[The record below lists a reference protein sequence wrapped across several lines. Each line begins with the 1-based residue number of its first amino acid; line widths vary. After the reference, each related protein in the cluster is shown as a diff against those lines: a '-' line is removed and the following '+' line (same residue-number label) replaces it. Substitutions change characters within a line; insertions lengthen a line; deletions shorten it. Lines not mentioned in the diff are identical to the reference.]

1 MKNKLVI
8 WGTNTENEKVLIAL
22 ELQADANRVMLY
34 TFPEAIANDEF
45 VNKMMNEWRN
55 GGQVAFPEGHGHEER
70 ELSIAEGLLTED
82 LKVDRPDIIQRA
94 QTEWHFVVLSSK
106 LHEAYQQE
114 LQEFKEKVQALA
126 AYDNGVWESLRNF
139 WDKVQNQSRERNL
152 FREHADNLRDNINIL
167 FDDLKKMKNRVQSE
181 FMVASEKVYQEFIA
195 TLDDIE
201 KRTEAGGNKLHS
213 VFEDLKQLQRKYRD
227 ARMSNEHR
235 NQLWERLDGAFKAA
249 KERKFGPGA
258 NDGSVAERQERRLAG
273 LHEAVKRMEDSL
285 KRDEEELAFQRK
297 KIDATEGQLEA
308 QIRMA
313 KIKMIEERL
322 NSKREKL
329 IDMQRTAN
337 DVQRQAGVAKDKEH
351 RRAEKDADRRRLDE
365 AKETA
370 RSEIAANIRT
380 RRPGNPPR
388 KEESLVEAAGTVL
401 GDVLMDA
408 LDSFKA
414 VASVAMEKGSEVLH
428 DMAEKAN
435 DMVEKA
441 SDMVESMTQPAEAE
455 APEANAAAEKEAAA
469 PETVAEA
476 AVEATEPVLEA
487 VAEAAHTVAEAP
499 EAIAEAVT
507 EAAEPVAEA
516 VAEAAHTVAEA
527 PEAIAEAV
535 AEAAE
540 PVAEAVAEAAHTVA
554 EAPEAIAEA
563 AEPVAEAVAEAP
575 EAIAEAVAEASG
587 TVTAE
592 TEEVHAET
600 EETVKA

>member
-55 GGQVAFPEGHGHEER
+55 NGQVEFPEGHGSVER
-70 ELSIAEGLLTED
+70 ELSIAEGLLPEE

-106 LHEAYQQE
+106 LHEAYRQE
-114 LQEFKEKVQALA
+114 LQEFKEKVQALT

-152 FREHADNLRDNINIL
+152 FREHADNLRDNINVL

-181 FMVASEKVYQEFIA
+181 FMVASEKVYQEFIV
-195 TLDDIE
+195 TLEDIE

-273 LHEAVKRMEDSL
+273 LYEAVKRMEDSV

-329 IDMQRTAN
+329 VDMQRTAN
-337 DVQRQAGVAKDKEH
+337 DVQRQAGVAKEKEH

-365 AKETA
+365 AKEAA

-380 RRPGNPPR
+380 RRQDNAPR
-388 KEESLVEAAGTVL
+388 KEESLAEAASTVL

-414 VASVAMEKGSEVLH
+414 VAAVAMEKGSEVLH

-435 DMVEKA
+435 E
-441 SDMVESMTQPAEAE
+441 MVESITHPAEE
-455 APEANAAAEKEAAA
+455 ATAPVAAAA
-469 PETVAEA
+469 ETVAEA
-476 AVEATEPVLEA
+476 AAPVVEAATEAAET
-487 VAEAAHTVAEAP
+487 VAEAAAPVVEAATEAAETVTEAAAPVVEAATEAAETVAEKTS
-499 EAIAEAVT
+499 EAVEAVT
-507 EAAEPVAEA
+507 E
-516 VAEAAHTVAEA
+516 
-527 PEAIAEAV
+527 
-535 AEAAE
+535 
-540 PVAEAVAEAAHTVA
+540 
-554 EAPEAIAEA
+554 
-563 AEPVAEAVAEAP
+563 
-575 EAIAEAVAEASG
+575 
-587 TVTAE
+587 TVTAA
-592 TEEVHAET
+592 TEAT
-600 EETVKA
+600 EETDETAKA